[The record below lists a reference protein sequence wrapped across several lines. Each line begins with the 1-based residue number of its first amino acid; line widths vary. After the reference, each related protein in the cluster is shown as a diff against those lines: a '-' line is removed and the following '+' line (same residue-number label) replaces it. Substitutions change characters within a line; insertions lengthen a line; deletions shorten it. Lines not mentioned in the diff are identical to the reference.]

1 MKDVLARAAAK
12 GLLDG
17 IELGKPSK
25 REKKKKKSKMSLP
38 KASTDNNIIQMRI
51 AEFLSREANTNVNRS
66 ETLTTKTSLPQKN
79 ANQVGSS
86 SQVRKSS
93 KPASNPLV
101 PTFMKNTPR
110 TRLYE
115 RPTNFVR
122 PRPED
127 RMIALKP
134 IEIVLPP
141 VMLPFSSSQ
150 GIRSHIPTQHFYC
163 HCIGPKTVVPSYLPT
178 PSIPR
183 RGEKRKENLPSS
195 LPRHPRPWL

>member
-1 MKDVLARAAAK
+1 
-12 GLLDG
+12 
-17 IELGKPSK
+17 
-25 REKKKKKSKMSLP
+25 MSLP

-51 AEFLSREANTNVNRS
+51 AEFLSREANANVNRS

-141 VMLPFSSSQ
+141 VMLPF
-150 GIRSHIPTQHFYC
+150 PV
-163 HCIGPKTVVPSYLPT
+163 PKGSDLTYQLSIFTVIVLDRRPSYPAIFPHHQYPEEGKSVKKT
-178 PSIPR
+178 Y
-183 RGEKRKENLPSS
+183 
-195 LPRHPRPWL
+195 LPRYPGILDHGFDILCFFTGVKSSFFKVWYSSED